1 MFVRDDLP
9 ELGPNLIAALARL
22 KFISVRIELLLLG
35 ELLGLVRLL
44 MIQELKSRL
53 MIADKHEEAFSQVF
67 DVIKQ
72 GNPGYITKIRTKLY
86 V

>member
-9 ELGPNLIAALARL
+9 ELGPNLVAALARL
-22 KFISVRIELLLLG
+22 KFIYVRIELRG
-35 ELLGLVRLL
+35 VAGFGQTADK
-44 MIQELKSRL
+44 QELKSRL

-72 GNPGYITKIRTKLY
+72 GNPGYITKIRTK
-86 V
+86 

>member
-1 MFVRDDLP
+1 
-9 ELGPNLIAALARL
+9 
-22 KFISVRIELLLLG
+22 
-35 ELLGLVRLL
+35 
-44 MIQELKSRL
+44 

-86 V
+86 VRRSLVYKTSAKDG